1 MLRPSKD
8 RPACPTASRCTKVFA
23 KVVVALFIGIS
34 TSLSA
39 TAAEIEEIV
48 VTARSVE
55 ESVRDIPVAITA
67 IGGERLEQFGLNSM
81 TDLEALTPHFRSFEQ
96 PTVMALLCKFA
107 VLDHQPQ
114 VLVSSSR

>member
-55 ESVRDIPVAITA
+55 ESVRDILRRSQPLAEN
-67 IGGERLEQFGLNSM
+67 GWSNS
-81 TDLEALTPHFRSFEQ
+81 A
-96 PTVMALLCKFA
+96 
-107 VLDHQPQ
+107 
-114 VLVSSSR
+114 